1 MKRWEHLAMI
11 AHDMGIAFQYLG
23 LVTLIPLVVLAYFQ
37 EWWLFLPMVMV
48 PVVYFILGKII
59 AKIPRS
65 EHIPHLSV
73 ALVGVAIT
81 WFVIAVI
88 GAIPFVFGM
97 QMSFTDSLF
106 EAISGWTG
114 TGLSMMQGLDAA
126 PRTILFWRSFTQWF
140 GSLGVIAFGI
150 AIQSKSGLAQFRL
163 YRSEGRS
170 EAIMPSIVST
180 ARRMWVIYLSLTALF
195 TAVIFGFTG
204 ISLWDSPNLVM
215 VAIATGGFTMYDAGI
230 LHYNNVLL
238 EALLIPVMIAGALP
252 FKLYFLL
259 YRGRI
264 RLMLKD
270 STVQVILLLGIIGS
284 LFVSMELYF
293 FERFNLAIAIR
304 QGFFCTISG
313 FTTTGLQNANLHV
326 WVPTALIMVILLM
339 MIGGG
344 SGSTAGGIKVNRAVL
359 AYSGLVWWFKRYF
372 VRGNVVVPFKY
383 EGRVIPKKVSDL
395 EISKNMLIVILY
407 FLTIAIATIIVLHFS
422 LGRFMPTEVVF
433 DLVSAMSNV
442 GLSTGFFS
450 PASPLLVKWIGIL
463 LMWVGR
469 LEIVP
474 VLILFMGLAKGFE
487 SEVVK

>member
-11 AHDMGIAFQYLG
+11 AHDMGIVFQYLG
-23 LVTLIPLVVLAYFQ
+23 LTTLIPLLVLAYFQ
-37 EWWLFLPMVMV
+37 EWRLFLPMAMV
-48 PVVYFILGKII
+48 PAVYFILGKVI
-59 AKIPRS
+59 ARIPRS
-65 EHIPHLSV
+65 EHVPHLSV

-81 WFVIAVI
+81 WFVVALI

-97 QMSFTDSLF
+97 HMSFTDSFF

-114 TGLSMMQGLDAA
+114 TGLTMMQGLDTA
-126 PRTILFWRSFTQWF
+126 PRTILFWRSFTEWF
-140 GSLGVIAFGI
+140 GSIGVIAFGI
-150 AIQSKSGLAQFRL
+150 AVQSKSGLAQFRL

-180 ARRMWVIYLSLTALF
+180 ARRMWVIYLTLTGLF
-195 TAVIFGFTG
+195 TLLIFTFTG
-204 ISLWDSPNLVM
+204 ITFWDALNLVM

-238 EALLIPVMIAGALP
+238 EALLIPVMVAGALP

-264 RLMLKD
+264 LPILKD
-270 STVQVILLLGIIGS
+270 STVQVIVLLGIIGS
-284 LFVSMELYF
+284 LFVSMELYIF
-293 FERFNLAIAIR
+293 DRFTLTDAIR
-304 QGFFCTISG
+304 QGFFSTISG
-313 FTTTGLQNANLHV
+313 FTTTGLQNTSFHS
-326 WVPTALIMVILLM
+326 WVPTALIVVILLM
-339 MIGGG
+339 MVGGA
-344 SGSTAGGIKVNRAVL
+344 SGSTAGGIKANRVVL
-359 AYSGLVWWFKRYF
+359 AYSGVAWWFKRYF

-407 FLTIAIATIIVLHFS
+407 FLTIAFATIVVLHF
-422 LGRFMPTEVVF
+422 PTGNFVAPEVVF
-433 DLVSAMSNV
+433 ELVSAMSNV
-442 GLSTGFFS
+442 GLSTGFLS
-450 PASPLLVKWIGIL
+450 PTSPLLVKWIGIL

-474 VLILFMGLAKGFE
+474 VIILIMGLAKGFE

>member
-1 MKRWEHLAMI
+1 MI
-11 AHDMGIAFQYLG
+11 AHDMGIVFQYLG
-23 LVTLIPLVVLAYFQ
+23 LATLIPLLVLIYFR
-37 EWWLFLPMVMV
+37 EWRLFLPMAMV
-48 PVVYFILGKII
+48 PLVYFILGKVI
-59 AKIPRS
+59 ARIPRS
-65 EHIPHLSV
+65 EHVPHLSV

-81 WFVIAVI
+81 WFVIAII

-97 QMSFTDSLF
+97 HMSFTDSLF

-114 TGLSMMQGLDAA
+114 TGLTMMQGLDTA
-126 PRTILFWRSFTQWF
+126 PRTILFWRSFTEWF
-140 GSLGVIAFGI
+140 GSIGVIAFGI
-150 AIQSKSGLAQFRL
+150 AVQSKSGLAQFRL

-180 ARRMWVIYLSLTALF
+180 ARRMWVIYLALTVLF
-195 TAVIFGFTG
+195 TIIIVSFTG
-204 ISLWDSPNLVM
+204 VALWDALNLVM
-215 VAIATGGFTMYDAGI
+215 VAIATGGFTMYDAGM
-230 LHYNNVLL
+230 LHYDNALL

-264 RLMLKD
+264 MPLLKD
-270 STVQVILLLGIIGS
+270 STVQVIMLLGIIGS

-293 FERFNLAIAIR
+293 FDRFPLTSAIR
-304 QGFFCTISG
+304 QGFFSTISG
-313 FTTTGLQNANLHV
+313 FTTTGLQNTDLHS
-326 WVPTALIMVILLM
+326 WIPTALIVVILLM
-339 MIGGG
+339 MIGGA
-344 SGSTAGGIKVNRAVL
+344 SGSTAGGIKANRVVL
-359 AYSGLVWWFKRYF
+359 AYAGLVWWFKRYF

-407 FLTIAIATIIVLHFS
+407 FLTIAIAAIVVLHFPI
-422 LGRFMPTEVVF
+422 GKFMPTEVMF
-433 DLVSAMSNV
+433 ELVSAMSNV
-442 GLSTGFFS
+442 GLSTGFLS
-450 PASPLLVKWIGIL
+450 PASPVLVKWIGIL

-474 VLILFMGLAKGFE
+474 VIILVMGLAKGFE

>member
-23 LVTLIPLVVLAYFQ
+23 LTTLLPLIVLVYFREWRLFIPMAMVPLVYF
-37 EWWLFLPMVMV
+37 V
-48 PVVYFILGKII
+48 LGKVI
-59 AKIPRS
+59 ARIPRS
-65 EHIPHLSV
+65 EHVPHLSV

-81 WFVIAVI
+81 WFVIALI

-97 QMSFTDSLF
+97 HMSFTDSFF

-114 TGLSMMQGLDAA
+114 TGLTMMRGLDTA
-126 PRTILFWRSFTQWF
+126 PRTILFWRSFTEWF

-150 AIQSKSGLAQFRL
+150 AVQSKTGLSQFRL

-180 ARRMWVIYLSLTALF
+180 ARRMWAIYLALTALF
-195 TAVIFGFTG
+195 TII
-204 ISLWDSPNLVM
+204 ISFAGVPLWDALNLVM
-215 VAIATGGFTMYDAGI
+215 VAIATGGFTMYDAGM

-264 RLMLKD
+264 LPFLKD
-270 STVQVILLLGIIGS
+270 STVQVIVLLGFVGS
-284 LFVSMELYF
+284 LFVALELYF
-293 FERFNLAIAIR
+293 LDRFTLGDAIR
-304 QGFFCTISG
+304 QGVFSTISG
-313 FTTTGLQNANLHV
+313 FTTTGLQNTDLHS
-326 WVPTALIMVILLM
+326 WVPTALIVVILLM
-339 MIGGG
+339 MVGGA
-344 SGSTAGGIKVNRAVL
+344 SGSTAGGIKANRVVL
-359 AYSGLVWWFKRYF
+359 AYAGLVWWFKRYF

-407 FLTIAIATIIVLHFS
+407 FLTIAIATIVVLHFPT
-422 LGRFMPTEVVF
+422 GRFAVTEVVF
-433 DLVSAMSNV
+433 ELVSAMSNV
-442 GLSTGFFS
+442 GLSTGFLT

-474 VLILFMGLAKGFE
+474 VIILIMGLAKGFE